1 MNIGI
6 DGNEANIKTRVGSGQ
21 YSFHILT
28 QLNKLNKLH
37 HFTVYL
43 KSKPLSDMP
52 KRNKLWHYK
61 VIGPKLLWTKF
72 ALPLY
77 LAISKNNLDLF
88 YSPTHYSPTPSPIPT
103 IPTIHDIGYLQ
114 KPDEFNKKDFYQLK
128 NWTYLSIKQAK
139 HIVAVSEFT
148 KNEIIKEYKI
158 SPQKISVIPNG
169 ITKFKKHTKTES
181 AKIMHKF
188 KITKPYFLS
197 VGTLKPN
204 KNYPF
209 LIKAFSVFLSRQRA
223 NALSS
228 QLVISGKKGWL
239 FDEILKTVVD
249 LKLQDSVIFTN
260 YVTEKE
266 RNILFQNATA
276 TVLPS
281 QYEGFG
287 IPAIESQSFDTPV
300 IVSDIPSYREILGN
314 SGIYIDPNDEKSLIK
329 ALSNIKNNH
338 SQNYKRYLWTQSAT
352 KLLHLFDN
360 LK

>member
-6 DGNEANIKTRVGSGQ
+6 DGNEANNKIRVGSGQ
-21 YSFHILT
+21 YSFHILSE
-28 QLNKLNKLH
+28 LNKLNTKH
-37 HFTVYL
+37 HITIYL

-52 KRNKLWHYK
+52 KKNKLWHYK

-72 ALPLY
+72 ALPLN
-77 LAISKNNLDLF
+77 LAISKNDLDLF

-103 IPTIHDIGYLQ
+103 IPTIHDIGYLK

-128 NWTYLSIKQAK
+128 NWTYQSIKQAK
-139 HIVAVSEFT
+139 HIVTVSEFT

-158 SPQKISVIPNG
+158 KPEKISVIPNG
-169 ITKFKKHTKTES
+169 ITKFKKHTNLES
-181 AKIMHKF
+181 KKVLNKF
-188 KITKPYFLS
+188 NINKPYFLS

-209 LIKAFSVFLSRQRA
+209 LIKAFA
-223 NALSS
+223 KTTGY

-239 FDEILKTVVD
+239 FDDILKTVND
-249 LKLQDSVIFTN
+249 LNLQDSVIFTD

-281 QYEGFG
+281 LYEGFG

-300 IVSDIPSYREILGN
+300 IVSDIPAYREIMVD
-314 SGIYIDPNDEKSLIK
+314 SAVYIDPTNEKQLTK
-329 ALSNIKNNH
+329 AMQNIKNNH
-338 SQNYKRYLWTQSAT
+338 SQNYKKYLWSHSAK
-352 KLLHLFDN
+352 KLINLFNN

>member
-6 DGNEANIKTRVGSGQ
+6 DGNEANVKNRVGSGQ

-28 QLNKLNKLH
+28 QLNKLNKTH

-43 KSKPLSDMP
+43 KNKPLPDMP
-52 KRNKLWHYK
+52 KKNKLWHYK
-61 VIGPKLLWTKF
+61 IIGPKLLWTKF
-72 ALPLY
+72 ALPLS
-77 LAISKNNLDLF
+77 LAIGKKNLDLF

-103 IPTIHDIGYLQ
+103 IPTIHDIGYL
-114 KPDEFNKKDFYQLK
+114 KTPAEFNKKDFYQLK
-128 NWTYLSIKQAK
+128 NWTEQSIKQAK
-139 HIVAVSEFT
+139 HIISVSEFT

-158 SPQKISVIPNG
+158 KPEKISVIPNG

-181 AKIMHKF
+181 QKVLTKF
-188 KITKPYFLS
+188 KITQPYFLS

-209 LIKAFSVFLSRQRA
+209 LIKAFSKISGY
-223 NALSS
+223 

-239 FDEILKTVVD
+239 FDEIFKTVTD
-249 LKLQDSVIFTN
+249 LNLQDKVIFTDF
-260 YVTEKE
+260 VTERDK
-266 RNILFQNATA
+266 NILYQNATA

-281 QYEGFG
+281 LYEGFG

-300 IVSDIPSYREILGN
+300 IVSDIPSYREIMGN
-314 SGIYIDPNDEKSLIK
+314 SATYIDPTNEKSLIK

-338 SQNYKRYLWTQSAT
+338 SQNYRRYLWTHSAK
-352 KLLHLFDN
+352 KLLHLFDS